1 MCLDWQLCI
10 VASYLAQATD
20 VRDRLIAIAAGHLE
34 LSNNV
39 FSSAVEIYQL
49 SKINIDITVD
59 NLSR

>member
-20 VRDRLIAIAAGHLE
+20 VRDRLIAIATSHLE

-49 SKINIDITVD
+49 SKINIDIAVD
-59 NLSR
+59 NLSP